1 MFVETFCNESVAF
14 PSSSSKPA
22 IPYPELAGEE
32 LGLWQR
38 YLPIRTELEN
48 VPFGLHDNLPQ
59 LVIEQ
64 LEKARTAPYL
74 FERIEIWNRSDD
86 PMAVGVTAGE
96 HPRYFSI
103 ARWGDAKLTLDQL
116 RKILRME
123 EWMFRLVSAAMI
135 LIVLSGALG
144 LYFQGW
150 SVKSFCTSP
159 GCVYPVPQN
168 APYVS
173 AAMNV
178 PNHPEGQRPKAT
190 DVSPWYGVYS
200 DDPRSVTLSDSEK
213 SRKLAND

>member
-1 MFVETFCNESVAF
+1 MFVETFCNESVGF

-74 FERIEIWNRSDD
+74 FERIEIWSRSDD

-96 HPRYFSI
+96 QPRYFSI

-123 EWMFRLVSAAMI
+123 EWMLRLVAVAMI
-135 LIVLSGALG
+135 LIVLSGILG
-144 LYFQGW
+144 LYFEGW
-150 SVKSFCTSP
+150 SVKSFCTTP
-159 GCVYPVPQN
+159 GCVYVEAWQSMH
-168 APYVS
+168 AL
-173 AAMNV
+173 
-178 PNHPEGQRPKAT
+178 T
-190 DVSPWYGVYS
+190 S
-200 DDPRSVTLSDSEK
+200 DPM
-213 SRKLAND
+213 